1 MEKQRA
7 DTGKKQG
14 SLDVQGQAV
23 ALDQDGYQHRSAE
36 HGKHVLETQDHHL
49 GHTQLPGV
57 LDGAVLFMVHDVSS
71 SLSHT
76 VSHFL
81 LFPQANGQKN
91 TGDVSPEKRNK
102 RGEIKEHCAESR
114 SVLHFEA
121 PFCHIVTIIE
131 GLRAVSQVTDVI
143 IFSP

>member
-7 DTGKKQG
+7 DTGEKQG
-14 SLDVQGQAV
+14 GLDVQGQAV

-57 LDGAVLFMVHDVSS
+57 IDGAVLFMVHDVSS

-102 RGEIKEHCAESR
+102 EDKSKSIVQKAA
-114 SVLHFEA
+114 VFFILKP
-121 PFCHIVTIIE
+121 PF
-131 GLRAVSQVTDVI
+131 VI
-143 IFSP
+143 L